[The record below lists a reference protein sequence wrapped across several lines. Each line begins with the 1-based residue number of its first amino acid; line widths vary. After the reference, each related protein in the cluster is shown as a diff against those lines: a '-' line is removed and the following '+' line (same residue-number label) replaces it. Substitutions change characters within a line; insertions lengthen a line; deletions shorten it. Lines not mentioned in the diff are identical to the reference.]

1 MDSTCAYDPTLL
13 VDLEG
18 STNANV
24 LHEVTFGT
32 HMEYPDGSVPMVAK
46 NNSGRMSPVR
56 GRTMKEYDQQLTELK
71 KENFSLKL
79 RIYFLE
85 ERMQQKFG
93 DSDVFKTN
101 IELKVELESVK
112 NEYSDKQEL
121 LKKASNA
128 MEAMSKQHELE
139 LNGIRDQIEK
149 EHQKNV
155 KQLLDEINQ
164 KQQEL
169 GQANKIL
176 EKTDR
181 EVKNLQEQIVQSQT
195 QYAESGHK
203 TQIQIQD
210 LRDALAAKESL
221 IGELQKDTAHY
232 NENMQKLQ
240 QANYELSDKME
251 NMEKEVNRK
260 DRDIEQ
266 LTSVVHEKT
275 FVDGESILVN
285 NHLQDVVDDQTETLK
300 KVKLENERYKQDLT
314 QKNRMIGK
322 LEDLMKTAAQDKKDL
337 ENKVKELESVL
348 DEKQKSI
355 QKRDKAVMGMRTLIV
370 EKTKEAEDFT
380 KKLEDKEGELR
391 ALQKEYQDMKLGK
404 SKALEQ
410 KHEEVNYLEEKA
422 LSTQAY
428 LQQQETEL
436 EKLMR
441 TLGKKEGELESFKD
455 LLTKAENA
463 LIQSEDAV
471 DGLQKQ
477 LKKESGLD
485 SHTRHYQTLFED
497 AQKQVEGKDQLVKN
511 LTESLQD
518 KDRQIQYCMEIFRP
532 TKEEEKKS
540 MDGWMKDLQD
550 KLREKNKALEEATG
564 EKYRI
569 LDEKDGEIRKLKQQI
584 REKERDLEKANQ
596 TLISTEETIDGLE
609 QECSDKELNMKQ
621 LVTSLKSA
629 QRSFEDALDNHAR
642 VLREKDSIIKRL
654 QNSLAEKE
662 RNLETSQWSGNSS
675 NEELNRLK
683 KQLKEKDDLLQD
695 VMSEQSKATAAN
707 AEALNNLLK
716 KLKSKDEDIRELM
729 DRSNKEMSDLQNKLQ
744 QLQAELNRKQLSSKS
759 SENQLID
766 IEQDHRQAID
776 KLAGALKDKD
786 KTIETLVESG
796 QEKDK
801 LIQRLQQV
809 HAASRGTMMDNNRLR
824 DEADELRNQLA
835 KKKDEIGELKLQL
848 DRDGSRS
855 PKAGFHVALE
865 ELKLQLA
872 VKTEALKAAKQTEE
886 DFREQINSLRKQLES
901 AHQSMKEIHT
911 TEKQVYYMRDNSDG
925 NNDQYQDFI
934 QRELNELHRIQEA
947 EKQILLDLKE
957 KSMFEKSHNLEA
969 EVAAIQTLKRE
980 LEAGIQ
986 RNNKLQQQLEQQK
999 SRSPSKGS
1007 KDSSQDEH
1015 FDMERRFSDQSTCS
1029 DTAGTSDSRRS
1040 SDTTPRNQDI
1050 EVPQH
1055 SYSWPLVQ
1063 NKKPQLLKTWSPSST
1078 DSDIPLNRQSLSEM
1092 SAPMLRKFIRQMK
1105 NQFDKAGKEN
1115 DELRRKVDG
1124 FDSREIP
1131 GRNDSD
1137 VSSLPV
1143 MHLEI
1148 ERLTQELSV
1157 KNEEIRKL
1165 KSSIGFAV
1173 DTMDLKDVPNLTDLQ
1188 NENLKLKVQ
1197 LGNLEELNMLLKKQ
1211 IALNSQSANTEG
1223 FNPELIVQMANEI
1236 RNLKTQLDNVGARHD
1251 KSNVSCQT
1259 APWSDAIITNGQ
1271 IENKSQKRN
1280 SKIPQIQKPAPM
1292 RSNSSDRDSP
1302 DVLKSLLM
1310 EARGR
1315 MQALEGKLEATEGT
1329 VRLQTKKMKY
1339 YRNLLEE
1346 NGLSFKSPLGSRS
1359 NSESNIVMALGGRNL
1374 CRNNRT
1380 LSYDNIPELLVDS
1393 QTESSE
1399 SDFSEKYKSYG
1410 NTDNVSEL
1418 KEQVRQLKTVMEKYK
1433 AVIKSQMS
1441 QRDAS
1446 MGQRDTSMGGMST
1459 QTHHDMDD
1467 TFIPRQSLRDLQCK
1481 LSASEENNLY
1491 LRQKISGL
1499 ENSLSDLKL
1508 ELKRYQNQDQLDGHN
1523 ISQGSPSKQI
1533 IETHKTE
1540 ILFLRKKLAE
1550 TQNSCVQLEGWLN
1563 ELSEFLSELMHVDED
1578 GRHGNMRGIKQKVDK
1593 SRHMIQSMSST
1604 LLEQD
1609 FTEGSFS
1616 VNEDS
1621 TFFNGNDSI
1630 RQNIQ
1635 TLTEE
1640 LSKKNLEVEKLTE
1653 EVIRK
1658 NSRISQ
1664 LDQSLLV
1671 TQNKLLLVQ
1680 GSQGSV
1686 TTNGHNSSRSSDH
1699 MGTSHTRNTV
1709 SPIRSPTSTT
1719 SDTRRFSD
1727 MSNFNQNEKSTERLR
1742 HATGT
1747 SDGSTA
1753 PFGHSVNDVNFTQ
1766 ETMDSSMRSA
1776 GTQDST
1782 SRSFMKSHQNGVSDY
1797 TCTSMLGSE
1806 ERMMDN
1812 RHDFY
1817 DASHTPSYLHNGN
1830 DVTFPSL
1837 HFENSHRE
1845 NDNSRHVTFSD
1856 ATGRESP
1863 VNNVSVLTTRLNA
1876 LEDLNR
1882 TLKDEVNLYE
1892 KMCTSMGTQISP
1904 RKSPS
1909 KSAGDL
1915 DKDLLLEHLQEIR
1928 ALRTKLEKSLEDSD
1942 RLREAL
1948 ERDMKKDNVETDFSS
1963 DVYLY
1968 SQHQSVVREL
1978 QFTIQKL
1985 EQELAD
1991 KDDLI
1996 NSVHLRAERE
2006 NMVSHNRSSFAESS
2020 HFHDMTQTVEKL
2032 KQLLRERE
2040 EKVTELNRSVTK
2052 HENDMQQMCHCNKEK
2067 ETVIHKLEQ
2076 RLSQAETAAE
2086 KKSKDHHMLVQT
2098 LEKSIFEK
2106 EKVIKEKLSVIRETE
2121 KIIEEKVV
2129 TIREKDEQSVENKK
2143 TLVLQQRK
2151 IEEFDK
2157 TMIQM
2162 KKKLDLQEQSL
2173 HQQEQKLKEQYDIIK
2188 QQDDQNRQ
2196 YIEAIQQRD
2205 DQIKQYEIAIS
2216 RREEKIKQLELT
2228 IRSVEDERQSLETSS
2243 RRREEICQQREDK
2256 LKIHEEQRKTEIE
2269 KAKKNELNLRK
2280 AAREIKRLN
2289 TEVKT
2294 LQEQVQENKD
2304 LNQTMK
2310 LELSVYEKLEKQ
2322 EGDYD
2327 TMGGFDIRDLLTE
2340 IRHLR
2345 VQLERCIETN
2355 NALRQKLEEHLLHQH
2370 SPRSHPSNAKSQ
2382 SPARSGTTTGTDATD
2397 GQPSPEKPRV
2407 QHENSQS
2414 SQLSSVASLSQSSSV
2429 SEDHFAAQSLDIH
2442 TWPGTSFDRKHD
2454 TVTSTHSLPIGPLHR
2469 SLTEIIHKERKPEGN
2484 LSYYV
2489 DDPPS
2494 KLADFTFQ
2502 QTVDS
2507 DLRNLFAVG
2516 KLDDYEKLKKENY
2529 ESLIVLN
2536 GVEAR
2541 IQERLKMFK
2550 TAPVSESIE
2559 YSTLKELSLSV
2570 ENMKIC
2576 LNEEKSLITCFWTT
2590 TLPKGDTSGQKLM
2603 TENDALRNEL
2613 YATRTKYELMSK
2625 LVHDAEERLHASNR
2639 QKQTME
2645 DIIYKQLKR
2654 TTKVMAKA
2662 RTNFEKV
2669 SEFQQEK
2676 ENLLKN
2682 VNIDVDDIESSID
2695 NFSSR

>member
-1 MDSTCAYDPTLL
+1 MDSTCAYDPTLP

-128 MEAMSKQHELE
+128 MEAMSKQHEVE

-149 EHQKNV
+149 EHQKNT

-164 KQQEL
+164 KHQEL
-169 GQANKIL
+169 GKANKRL
-176 EKTDR
+176 EETDR
-181 EVKNLQEQIVQSQT
+181 EVKYLQEQIAQSQT
-195 QYAESGHK
+195 QYAEFGHK

-221 IGELQKDTAHY
+221 IGDLQKETNNY
-232 NENMQKLQ
+232 NGNMQKLQ
-240 QANYELSDKME
+240 QAKDELSDKIE
-251 NMEKEVNRK
+251 KFEKEVNRK
-260 DRDIEQ
+260 DRDIE
-266 LTSVVHEKT
+266 
-275 FVDGESILVN
+275 
-285 NHLQDVVDDQTETLK
+285 DVVDDQTETLK
-300 KVKLENERYKQDLT
+300 KVKLENDRYKQELT

-380 KKLEDKEGELR
+380 KKLEEKEGELK

-410 KHEEVNYLEEKA
+410 KHEELNYLEEKE

-428 LQQQETEL
+428 LQQQESEL

-477 LKKESGLD
+477 LRKESGLD

-550 KLREKNKALEEATG
+550 KLREKNKALEDATG

-642 VLREKDSIIKRL
+642 VLREKDGIIKRL
-654 QNSLAEKE
+654 QTSLAEKE

-729 DRSNKEMSDLQNKLQ
+729 ERSNKEMSDLHNKLQ

-759 SENQLID
+759 SEDQLID
-766 IEQDHRQAID
+766 IEQDHRQGID

-801 LIQRLQQV
+801 LINRLQQV
-809 HAASRGTMMDNNRLR
+809 HAASRGTIMDNNRLR

-901 AHQSMKEIHT
+901 THQSMKEIHT

-925 NNDQYQDFI
+925 NGNTEQYQDFI

-969 EVAAIQTLKRE
+969 ELAAIQTLKRE

-986 RNNKLQQQLEQQK
+986 RNNKLQQQLEPQK
-999 SRSPSKGS
+999 SRSPRKGS
-1007 KDSSQDEH
+1007 KDSSQDDH
-1015 FDMERRFSDQSTCS
+1015 FDMERRFSDQSS
-1029 DTAGTSDSRRS
+1029 DTANTSDSRRS

-1137 VSSLPV
+1137 VSSLPI

-1173 DTMDLKDVPNLTDLQ
+1173 DSMDLNDVPNLTDLQ

-1211 IALNSQSANTEG
+1211 IALNSQSANSEG

-1251 KSNVSCQT
+1251 KSHVSCQT

-1271 IENKSQKRN
+1271 IENISQKRN

-1292 RSNSSDRDSP
+1292 RTNSSDRDSP

-1315 MQALEGKLEATEGT
+1315 LQALEGKLEATEGT

-1346 NGLSFKSPLGSRS
+1346 NGLVFKSPLGSRS

-1374 CRNNRT
+1374 FKNNRT

-1418 KEQVRQLKTVMEKYK
+1418 KDQVRQLKIVMDKYK
-1433 AVIKSQMS
+1433 AVIKCQMS
-1441 QRDAS
+1441 QRDTS
-1446 MGQRDTSMGGMST
+1446 IGQRDTSMGGMST

-1467 TFIPRQSLRDLQCK
+1467 TFIPRQSVRDLQCK

-1499 ENSLSDLKL
+1499 ENSISDLKL
-1508 ELKRYQNQDQLDGHN
+1508 ELKRYQNQDQLDGHD
-1523 ISQGSPSKQI
+1523 ISQGSPTKQI

-1563 ELSEFLSELMHVDED
+1563 ELSEFLSELMYVDED
-1578 GRHGNMRGIKQKVDK
+1578 GSHGNMRGIKQKVDK
-1593 SRHMIQSMSST
+1593 SRHMIQSMSTT

-1686 TTNGHNSSRSSDH
+1686 TTNGHSRTSDY
-1699 MGTSHTRNTV
+1699 MGTSHTKSTV
-1709 SPIRSPTSTT
+1709 SPIRSPTSTI

-1753 PFGHSVNDVNFTQ
+1753 PFGHSVNDVNVTA

-1782 SRSFMKSHQNGVSDY
+1782 SRSFLKSHHNGVSDY

-1856 ATGRESP
+1856 VTGRESP

-1909 KSAGDL
+1909 KASGGQ

-1948 ERDMKKDNVETDFSS
+1948 ERDMKKDDAETGFSS

-1978 QFTIQKL
+1978 QFTIQRL

-2006 NMVSHNRSSFAESS
+2006 NMGSHNRSSFAESTHS
-2020 HFHDMTQTVEKL
+2020 HDMTQTVEKL

-2040 EKVTELNRSVTK
+2040 EKVTELNRSVNK

-2067 ETVIHKLEQ
+2067 ESVIHKLEQ
-2076 RLSQAETAAE
+2076 RLSQAEAAAD

-2098 LEKSIFEK
+2098 LEKCILEK
-2106 EKVIKEKLSVIRETE
+2106 EKVIKEKLTVIKETE

-2157 TMIQM
+2157 SMNQV

-2196 YIEAIQQRD
+2196 YVEAIQQRD
-2205 DQIKQYEIAIS
+2205 DQIKQYEIAIT
-2216 RREEKIKQLELT
+2216 RREEKIKQLEHT

-2243 RRREEICQQREDK
+2243 RKREEICQQREDK

-2269 KAKKNELNLRK
+2269 KSKKNELNLRK

-2370 SPRSHPSNAKSQ
+2370 SPRSHPNKDKSQ

-2407 QHENSQS
+2407 HHENSQS

-2454 TVTSTHSLPIGPLHR
+2454 TITSTHSLPVGPLHR
-2469 SLTEIIHKERKPEGN
+2469 SLTDIIHKDKKPEGN

-2669 SEFQQEK
+2669 PEFQQEK

>member
-1 MDSTCAYDPTLL
+1 MDSTCAYDPTLP

-128 MEAMSKQHELE
+128 MEAMSKQHEVE

-149 EHQKNV
+149 EHQKNT

-164 KQQEL
+164 KHQEL
-169 GQANKIL
+169 GKANKRL
-176 EKTDR
+176 EETDM
-181 EVKNLQEQIVQSQT
+181 EVKYLQEQIAQSQT
-195 QYAESGHK
+195 QYAEFGHK

-221 IGELQKDTAHY
+221 IGELQKETNNY
-232 NENMQKLQ
+232 NGNMQRLQ
-240 QANYELSDKME
+240 QAKDELSDKIE
-251 NMEKEVNRK
+251 KFEKEVNRK

-300 KVKLENERYKQDLT
+300 KVKLENDRYKQELT

-380 KKLEDKEGELR
+380 KKLEDKEGELK

-410 KHEEVNYLEEKA
+410 KHEELNYLEEKE

-477 LKKESGLD
+477 LRKESGLD

-532 TKEEEKKS
+532 TKEEENSKKS

-550 KLREKNKALEEATG
+550 KLREKNKALEDATG

-642 VLREKDSIIKRL
+642 VLREKDSMIKRL
-654 QNSLAEKE
+654 QTSLAEKE

-729 DRSNKEMSDLQNKLQ
+729 ERSNKEMSDLHNKLQ

-759 SENQLID
+759 SEDQLID
-766 IEQDHRQAID
+766 IEQDHRQGID
-776 KLAGALKDKD
+776 RLAGALKDKD

-809 HAASRGTMMDNNRLR
+809 HAASRGTIMDNNRLR

-835 KKKDEIGELKLQL
+835 KKKDEISELKLQL

-901 AHQSMKEIHT
+901 AHQSMKEVHT

-925 NNDQYQDFI
+925 NGHSDQYQDFI

-969 EVAAIQTLKRE
+969 ELAAIQTLKRE

-999 SRSPSKGS
+999 SRSPRKGS
-1007 KDSSQDEH
+1007 KDSSQDDH
-1015 FDMERRFSDQSTCS
+1015 FDMERRFSDQSS
-1029 DTAGTSDSRRS
+1029 DTANTSDSRRS

-1137 VSSLPV
+1137 VSSLPI

-1173 DTMDLKDVPNLTDLQ
+1173 DTMDLSDVPNLTDLQ

-1211 IALNSQSANTEG
+1211 IALNSQSANSEG

-1292 RSNSSDRDSP
+1292 RTNSSDRDSP
-1302 DVLKSLLM
+1302 DILKSLLM

-1315 MQALEGKLEATEGT
+1315 LQALEGKLEATEGT

-1346 NGLSFKSPLGSRS
+1346 NGLVFKSPLGSRS

-1374 CRNNRT
+1374 CKNNRT

-1410 NTDNVSEL
+1410 NTNNVSEL
-1418 KEQVRQLKTVMEKYK
+1418 KDQVRQLKIAMEKYK
-1433 AVIKSQMS
+1433 AVIKSHMS
-1441 QRDAS
+1441 
-1446 MGQRDTSMGGMST
+1446 QRDTSMGGMST

-1491 LRQKISGL
+1491 LRQKISGF
-1499 ENSLSDLKL
+1499 EKNISDLKL

-1523 ISQGSPSKQI
+1523 ISQGSPTKQI

-1540 ILFLRKKLAE
+1540 IVFLRKKLAE

-1563 ELSEFLSELMHVDED
+1563 ELSEFLSELMYIDED
-1578 GRHGNMRGIKQKVDK
+1578 GSHGNMRGIKQKVDK

-1609 FTEGSFS
+1609 FTEASFS

-1686 TTNGHNSSRSSDH
+1686 TTNGHSRTSDY
-1699 MGTSHTRNTV
+1699 MGTSHSKSTV
-1709 SPIRSPTSTT
+1709 SPIRSPTSTI

-1753 PFGHSVNDVNFTQ
+1753 PFGHSVNDVNLTA

-1782 SRSFMKSHQNGVSDY
+1782 SRSFLKSHHNGVSDY

-1845 NDNSRHVTFSD
+1845 NENSRHVTFSD
-1856 ATGRESP
+1856 VTGRESP

-1909 KSAGDL
+1909 KASGDL

-1928 ALRTKLEKSLEDSD
+1928 ALRTKLERSLEDSD

-1948 ERDMKKDNVETDFSS
+1948 ERDMKKDDAETGFSS

-1978 QFTIQKL
+1978 QFTIQRL

-2006 NMVSHNRSSFAESS
+2006 NMGSHNRSNFAESAHS
-2020 HFHDMTQTVEKL
+2020 HDMTQTVEKL

-2040 EKVTELNRSVTK
+2040 EKVTELNKSVNK

-2067 ETVIHKLEQ
+2067 ESVIHKLEQ
-2076 RLSQAETAAE
+2076 RLSQAETAAD

-2098 LEKSIFEK
+2098 LEKCILEK
-2106 EKVIKEKLSVIRETE
+2106 EKVIKEKLTVIKETE
-2121 KIIEEKVV
+2121 RIIEEKVV

-2151 IEEFDK
+2151 IDDFDK
-2157 TMIQM
+2157 SMNQI

-2196 YIEAIQQRD
+2196 YIDALQQRD
-2205 DQIKQYEIAIS
+2205 EQIKQYEIAIT
-2216 RREEKIKQLELT
+2216 RREEKIKQLEHT

-2243 RRREEICQQREDK
+2243 RKREEICQQREDK

-2269 KAKKNELNLRK
+2269 KSKKNELNLRK

-2370 SPRSHPSNAKSQ
+2370 SPRSHPNKDKSQ

-2407 QHENSQS
+2407 HHENSQS

-2429 SEDHFAAQSLDIH
+2429 SDDHFAAQSIDIH

-2454 TVTSTHSLPIGPLHR
+2454 TITSTHSLPVGPLHR
-2469 SLTEIIHKERKPEGN
+2469 SLTEIIHKDRKPEGN

-2669 SEFQQEK
+2669 PEFQQEK

>member
-322 LEDLMKTAAQDKKDL
+322 LEDLMKTAAQDKKIFLITYQADL

-2429 SEDHFAAQSLDIH
+2429 SEDHF
-2442 TWPGTSFDRKHD
+2442 
-2454 TVTSTHSLPIGPLHR
+2454 
-2469 SLTEIIHKERKPEGN
+2469 
-2484 LSYYV
+2484 
-2489 DDPPS
+2489 
-2494 KLADFTFQ
+2494 DFTFQ

>member
-1 MDSTCAYDPTLL
+1 MDWKPFVL
-13 VDLEG
+13 G
-18 STNANV
+18 QNNTNANV

-128 MEAMSKQHELE
+128 MEAMSKQHEVE
-139 LNGIRDQIEK
+139 LNGIRDQVEK
-149 EHQKNV
+149 EHQKNT

-164 KQQEL
+164 KHQEL
-169 GQANKIL
+169 GKANKRL
-176 EKTDR
+176 EETDR
-181 EVKNLQEQIVQSQT
+181 EVKYLQEQIAQSQT
-195 QYAESGHK
+195 QYAEFGHK

-221 IGELQKDTAHY
+221 IGELQKETNNY
-232 NENMQKLQ
+232 NGNMQKLQ
-240 QANYELSDKME
+240 QAKDELSDKIE
-251 NMEKEVNRK
+251 KFEKEVNRK
-260 DRDIEQ
+260 DRDIE
-266 LTSVVHEKT
+266 
-275 FVDGESILVN
+275 
-285 NHLQDVVDDQTETLK
+285 DVVDDQTETLK
-300 KVKLENERYKQDLT
+300 KVKLENDRYKQELT

-380 KKLEDKEGELR
+380 KKLEDKEGELK

-410 KHEEVNYLEEKA
+410 KHEELNYLEEKE

-477 LKKESGLD
+477 LRKESGLD

-550 KLREKNKALEEATG
+550 KLREKNKALEDATG

-642 VLREKDSIIKRL
+642 VLREKDSMIKRL
-654 QNSLAEKE
+654 QTSLAEKE

-729 DRSNKEMSDLQNKLQ
+729 ERSNKEMSDLHNKLQ

-759 SENQLID
+759 SEDQLID
-766 IEQDHRQAID
+766 IEQDHRQGID

-801 LIQRLQQV
+801 LINRLQQV
-809 HAASRGTMMDNNRLR
+809 HAASRGTIMDNNRLR

-835 KKKDEIGELKLQL
+835 KKKDEISELKLQL

-901 AHQSMKEIHT
+901 AHQSMKEVHT

-925 NNDQYQDFI
+925 HGNTDQYQDFI

-969 EVAAIQTLKRE
+969 ELAAIQTLKRE

-999 SRSPSKGS
+999 SRSPRKGS
-1007 KDSSQDEH
+1007 KDSSQDDH
-1015 FDMERRFSDQSTCS
+1015 FDMERRFSDQSS
-1029 DTAGTSDSRRS
+1029 DTANTSDSRRS

-1137 VSSLPV
+1137 VSSLPI

-1173 DTMDLKDVPNLTDLQ
+1173 DSMDLNDVPNLTDLQ

-1211 IALNSQSANTEG
+1211 IALNSQSANSEG

-1251 KSNVSCQT
+1251 KSHVSCQT

-1280 SKIPQIQKPAPM
+1280 SKIPQIQKTAPM
-1292 RSNSSDRDSP
+1292 RTNSSDGDSQ

-1315 MQALEGKLEATEGT
+1315 LQALEGKLEATEGT

-1346 NGLSFKSPLGSRS
+1346 NGLVFKSPLGSRS

-1374 CRNNRT
+1374 CKNNRT

-1418 KEQVRQLKTVMEKYK
+1418 KDQVRQLKIVMDKYK

-1467 TFIPRQSLRDLQCK
+1467 TFIPRQSVRDLQCK

-1499 ENSLSDLKL
+1499 ENSISDLKL

-1523 ISQGSPSKQI
+1523 ISQGSPTKQI

-1540 ILFLRKKLAE
+1540 IIFLRKKLAE

-1563 ELSEFLSELMHVDED
+1563 ELSEFLSELMYVDED
-1578 GRHGNMRGIKQKVDK
+1578 GSHGNMRGIKQKVDK

-1609 FTEGSFS
+1609 FTEASFS

-1635 TLTEE
+1635 TLTVE

-1686 TTNGHNSSRSSDH
+1686 TTNGHSRSSDYI
-1699 MGTSHTRNTV
+1699 GTSHSKSTV
-1709 SPIRSPTSTT
+1709 SPIRSPTSTI

-1753 PFGHSVNDVNFTQ
+1753 PFGHSVNDVNVTA
-1766 ETMDSSMRSA
+1766 ETMDSSLRSA

-1782 SRSFMKSHQNGVSDY
+1782 SRSFLKSHHNGVSDY

-1837 HFENSHRE
+1837 HFENSHGE

-1856 ATGRESP
+1856 TTGRESP

-1909 KSAGDL
+1909 KASGDL

-1928 ALRTKLEKSLEDSD
+1928 ALRTKLERSLEDSD

-1948 ERDMKKDNVETDFSS
+1948 ERDMKKDDAETGFSS

-1978 QFTIQKL
+1978 QFTIQRL

-2006 NMVSHNRSSFAESS
+2006 NMGSHNRSNFTESAHS
-2020 HFHDMTQTVEKL
+2020 HDMTQTVEKL

-2040 EKVTELNRSVTK
+2040 EKVTELNRSVNK

-2067 ETVIHKLEQ
+2067 ESVIHKLEQ
-2076 RLSQAETAAE
+2076 RLSQAEVAAD

-2098 LEKSIFEK
+2098 LEKCILEK
-2106 EKVIKEKLSVIRETE
+2106 EKVIKEKLTVIKETE
-2121 KIIEEKVV
+2121 RIIEEKVV

-2151 IEEFDK
+2151 IEDFDK
-2157 TMIQM
+2157 SMNQI

-2196 YIEAIQQRD
+2196 YVEAIQQRD
-2205 DQIKQYEIAIS
+2205 DQIKQYEIAIT
-2216 RREEKIKQLELT
+2216 RREEKIKQLEHT

-2243 RRREEICQQREDK
+2243 RKREEICQQREDK

-2269 KAKKNELNLRK
+2269 KSKKNELNLRK

-2370 SPRSHPSNAKSQ
+2370 SPRSHPNKDKSQ

-2407 QHENSQS
+2407 HHENSQS

-2454 TVTSTHSLPIGPLHR
+2454 TITSTHSLPVGPLHR
-2469 SLTEIIHKERKPEGN
+2469 SLTDIIHKDRKPEGN

-2550 TAPVSESIE
+2550 TAPVSEIIKSIE

-2669 SEFQQEK
+2669 PEFQQEK

>member
-1 MDSTCAYDPTLL
+1 MDSTCAYDPTLP

-128 MEAMSKQHELE
+128 MEAMSKQHEVE

-149 EHQKNV
+149 EHQKNT

-164 KQQEL
+164 KHQEL
-169 GQANKIL
+169 GKANKRL
-176 EKTDR
+176 EETDM
-181 EVKNLQEQIVQSQT
+181 EVKYLQEQIAQSQT
-195 QYAESGHK
+195 QYAEFGHK

-221 IGELQKDTAHY
+221 IGELQKETNNY
-232 NENMQKLQ
+232 NGNMQRLQ
-240 QANYELSDKME
+240 QAKDELSDKIE
-251 NMEKEVNRK
+251 KFEKEVNRK
-260 DRDIEQ
+260 DRDIE
-266 LTSVVHEKT
+266 
-275 FVDGESILVN
+275 
-285 NHLQDVVDDQTETLK
+285 DVVDDQTETLK
-300 KVKLENERYKQDLT
+300 KVKLENDRYKQELT

-380 KKLEDKEGELR
+380 KKLEDKEGELK

-410 KHEEVNYLEEKA
+410 KHEELNYLEEKE

-477 LKKESGLD
+477 LRKESGLD

-532 TKEEEKKS
+532 TKEEENSKKS

-550 KLREKNKALEEATG
+550 KLREKNKALEDATG

-642 VLREKDSIIKRL
+642 VLREKDSMIKRL
-654 QNSLAEKE
+654 QTSLAEKE

-729 DRSNKEMSDLQNKLQ
+729 ERSNKEMSDLHNKLQ

-759 SENQLID
+759 SEDQLID
-766 IEQDHRQAID
+766 IEQDHRQGID
-776 KLAGALKDKD
+776 RLAGALKDKD

-809 HAASRGTMMDNNRLR
+809 HAASRGTIMDNNRLR

-835 KKKDEIGELKLQL
+835 KKKDEISELKLQL

-901 AHQSMKEIHT
+901 AHQSMKEVHT

-925 NNDQYQDFI
+925 NGHSDQYQDFI

-969 EVAAIQTLKRE
+969 ELAAIQTLKRE

-999 SRSPSKGS
+999 SRSPRKGS
-1007 KDSSQDEH
+1007 KDSSQDDH
-1015 FDMERRFSDQSTCS
+1015 FDMERRFSDQSS
-1029 DTAGTSDSRRS
+1029 DTANTSDSRRS

-1137 VSSLPV
+1137 VSSLPI

-1173 DTMDLKDVPNLTDLQ
+1173 DTMDLSDVPNLTDLQ

-1211 IALNSQSANTEG
+1211 IALNSQSANSEG

-1292 RSNSSDRDSP
+1292 RTNSSDRDSP
-1302 DVLKSLLM
+1302 DILKSLLM

-1315 MQALEGKLEATEGT
+1315 LQALEGKLEATEGT

-1346 NGLSFKSPLGSRS
+1346 NGLVFKSPLGSRS

-1374 CRNNRT
+1374 CKNNRT

-1410 NTDNVSEL
+1410 NTNNVSEL
-1418 KEQVRQLKTVMEKYK
+1418 KDQVRQLKIAMEKYK
-1433 AVIKSQMS
+1433 AVIKSHMS

-1491 LRQKISGL
+1491 LRQKISGF
-1499 ENSLSDLKL
+1499 EKNISDLKL

-1523 ISQGSPSKQI
+1523 ISQGSPTKQI

-1540 ILFLRKKLAE
+1540 IVFLRKKLAE

-1563 ELSEFLSELMHVDED
+1563 ELSEFLSELMYIDED
-1578 GRHGNMRGIKQKVDK
+1578 GSHGNMRGIKQKVDK

-1609 FTEGSFS
+1609 FTEASFS

-1686 TTNGHNSSRSSDH
+1686 TTNGHSRTSDY
-1699 MGTSHTRNTV
+1699 MGTSHSKSTV
-1709 SPIRSPTSTT
+1709 SPIRSPTSTI

-1753 PFGHSVNDVNFTQ
+1753 PFGHSVNDVNLTA

-1782 SRSFMKSHQNGVSDY
+1782 SRSFLKSHHNGVSDY

-1845 NDNSRHVTFSD
+1845 NENSRHVTFSD
-1856 ATGRESP
+1856 VTGRESP

-1909 KSAGDL
+1909 KASGDL

-1928 ALRTKLEKSLEDSD
+1928 ALRTKLERSLEDSD

-1948 ERDMKKDNVETDFSS
+1948 ERDMKKDDAETGFSS

-1978 QFTIQKL
+1978 QFTIQRL

-2006 NMVSHNRSSFAESS
+2006 NMGSHNRSNFAESAHS
-2020 HFHDMTQTVEKL
+2020 HDMTQTVEKL

-2040 EKVTELNRSVTK
+2040 EKVTELNKSVNK

-2067 ETVIHKLEQ
+2067 ESVIHKLEQ
-2076 RLSQAETAAE
+2076 RLSQAETAAD

-2098 LEKSIFEK
+2098 LEKCILEK
-2106 EKVIKEKLSVIRETE
+2106 EKVIKEKLTVIKETE
-2121 KIIEEKVV
+2121 RIIEEKVV

-2151 IEEFDK
+2151 IDDFDK
-2157 TMIQM
+2157 SMNQI

-2196 YIEAIQQRD
+2196 YIDALQQRD
-2205 DQIKQYEIAIS
+2205 EQIKQYEIAIT
-2216 RREEKIKQLELT
+2216 RREEKIKQLEHT

-2243 RRREEICQQREDK
+2243 RKREEICQQREDK

-2269 KAKKNELNLRK
+2269 KSKKNELNLRK

-2370 SPRSHPSNAKSQ
+2370 SPRSHPNKDKSQ

-2407 QHENSQS
+2407 HHENSQS

-2429 SEDHFAAQSLDIH
+2429 SDDHFAAQSIDIH

-2454 TVTSTHSLPIGPLHR
+2454 TITSTHSLPVGPLHR
-2469 SLTEIIHKERKPEGN
+2469 SLTEIIHKDRKPEGN

-2669 SEFQQEK
+2669 PEFQQEK

>member
-1 MDSTCAYDPTLL
+1 MDSTCAYDPTLP

-128 MEAMSKQHELE
+128 MEAMSKQHEVE

-149 EHQKNV
+149 EHQKNT

-164 KQQEL
+164 KHQEL
-169 GQANKIL
+169 GKANKRL
-176 EKTDR
+176 EETDM
-181 EVKNLQEQIVQSQT
+181 EVKYLQEQIAQSQT
-195 QYAESGHK
+195 QYAEFGHK

-221 IGELQKDTAHY
+221 IGELQKETNNY
-232 NENMQKLQ
+232 NGNMQRLQ
-240 QANYELSDKME
+240 QAKDELSDKIE
-251 NMEKEVNRK
+251 KFEKEVNRK

-300 KVKLENERYKQDLT
+300 KVKLENDRYKQELT

-380 KKLEDKEGELR
+380 KKLEDKEGELK

-410 KHEEVNYLEEKA
+410 KHEELNYLEEKE

-477 LKKESGLD
+477 LRKESGLD

-532 TKEEEKKS
+532 TKEEENSKKS

-550 KLREKNKALEEATG
+550 KLREKNKALEDATG

-642 VLREKDSIIKRL
+642 VLREKDSMIKRL
-654 QNSLAEKE
+654 QTSLAEKE

-729 DRSNKEMSDLQNKLQ
+729 ERSNKEMSDLHNKLQ

-759 SENQLID
+759 SEDQLID
-766 IEQDHRQAID
+766 IEQDHRQGID
-776 KLAGALKDKD
+776 RLAGALKDKD

-809 HAASRGTMMDNNRLR
+809 HAASRGTIMDNNRLR

-835 KKKDEIGELKLQL
+835 KKKDEISELKLQL

-901 AHQSMKEIHT
+901 AHQSMKEVHT

-925 NNDQYQDFI
+925 NGHSDQYQDFI

-969 EVAAIQTLKRE
+969 ELAAIQTLKRE

-999 SRSPSKGS
+999 SRSPRKGS
-1007 KDSSQDEH
+1007 KDSSQDDH
-1015 FDMERRFSDQSTCS
+1015 FDMERRFSDQSS
-1029 DTAGTSDSRRS
+1029 DTANTSDSRRS

-1137 VSSLPV
+1137 VSSLPI

-1173 DTMDLKDVPNLTDLQ
+1173 DTMDLSDVPNLTDLQ

-1211 IALNSQSANTEG
+1211 IALNSQSANSEG

-1292 RSNSSDRDSP
+1292 RTNSSDRDSP
-1302 DVLKSLLM
+1302 DILKSLLM

-1315 MQALEGKLEATEGT
+1315 LQALEGKLEATEGT

-1346 NGLSFKSPLGSRS
+1346 NGLVFKSPLGSRS

-1374 CRNNRT
+1374 CKNNRT

-1410 NTDNVSEL
+1410 NTNNVSEL
-1418 KEQVRQLKTVMEKYK
+1418 KDQVRQLKIAMEKYK
-1433 AVIKSQMS
+1433 AVIKSHMS

-1491 LRQKISGL
+1491 LRQKISGF
-1499 ENSLSDLKL
+1499 EKNISDLKL

-1523 ISQGSPSKQI
+1523 ISQGSPTKQI

-1540 ILFLRKKLAE
+1540 IVFLRKKLAE

-1563 ELSEFLSELMHVDED
+1563 ELSEFLSELMYIDED
-1578 GRHGNMRGIKQKVDK
+1578 GSHGNMRGIKQKVDK

-1609 FTEGSFS
+1609 FTEASFS

-1686 TTNGHNSSRSSDH
+1686 TTNGHSRTSDY
-1699 MGTSHTRNTV
+1699 MGTSHSKSTV
-1709 SPIRSPTSTT
+1709 SPIRSPTSTI

-1753 PFGHSVNDVNFTQ
+1753 PFGHSVNDVNLTA

-1782 SRSFMKSHQNGVSDY
+1782 SRSFLKSHHNGVSDY

-1845 NDNSRHVTFSD
+1845 NENSRHVTFSD
-1856 ATGRESP
+1856 VTGRESP

-1909 KSAGDL
+1909 KASGDL

-1928 ALRTKLEKSLEDSD
+1928 ALRTKLERSLEDSD

-1948 ERDMKKDNVETDFSS
+1948 ERDMKKDDAETGFSS

-1978 QFTIQKL
+1978 QFTIQRL

-2006 NMVSHNRSSFAESS
+2006 NMGSHNRSNFAESAHS
-2020 HFHDMTQTVEKL
+2020 HDMTQTVEKL

-2040 EKVTELNRSVTK
+2040 EKVTELNKSVNK

-2067 ETVIHKLEQ
+2067 ESVIHKLEQ
-2076 RLSQAETAAE
+2076 RLSQAETAAD

-2098 LEKSIFEK
+2098 LEKCILEK
-2106 EKVIKEKLSVIRETE
+2106 EKVIKEKLTVIKETE
-2121 KIIEEKVV
+2121 RIIEEKVV

-2151 IEEFDK
+2151 IDDFDK
-2157 TMIQM
+2157 SMNQI

-2196 YIEAIQQRD
+2196 YIDALQQRD
-2205 DQIKQYEIAIS
+2205 EQIKQYEIAIT
-2216 RREEKIKQLELT
+2216 RREEKIKQLEHT

-2243 RRREEICQQREDK
+2243 RKREEICQQREDK

-2269 KAKKNELNLRK
+2269 KSKKNELNLRK

-2370 SPRSHPSNAKSQ
+2370 SPRSHPNKDKSQ

-2407 QHENSQS
+2407 HHENSQS

-2429 SEDHFAAQSLDIH
+2429 SDDHFAAQSIDIH

-2454 TVTSTHSLPIGPLHR
+2454 TITSTHSLPVGPLHR
-2469 SLTEIIHKERKPEGN
+2469 SLTEIIHKDRKPEGN

-2645 DIIYKQLKR
+2645 DIIYKQYDKILNGLI
-2654 TTKVMAKA
+2654 VSGQYNNMFAC
-2662 RTNFEKV
+2662 EKDNEGDGK
-2669 SEFQQEK
+2669 S
-2676 ENLLKN
+2676 KN
-2682 VNIDVDDIESSID
+2682 K
-2695 NFSSR
+2695 F

>member
-1 MDSTCAYDPTLL
+1 MDWKPF
-13 VDLEG
+13 VWG
-18 STNANV
+18 QNNTNANV

-128 MEAMSKQHELE
+128 MEAMSKQHEVE

-149 EHQKNV
+149 EHQKNT

-164 KQQEL
+164 KHQEL
-169 GQANKIL
+169 GKANKRL
-176 EKTDR
+176 EETDM
-181 EVKNLQEQIVQSQT
+181 EVKYLQEQIAQSQT
-195 QYAESGHK
+195 QYAEFGHK

-221 IGELQKDTAHY
+221 IGELQKETNNY
-232 NENMQKLQ
+232 NGNMQRLQ
-240 QANYELSDKME
+240 QAKDELSDKIE
-251 NMEKEVNRK
+251 KFEKEVNRK

-300 KVKLENERYKQDLT
+300 KVKLENDRYKQELT

-380 KKLEDKEGELR
+380 KKLEDKEGELK

-410 KHEEVNYLEEKA
+410 KHEELNYLEEKE

-477 LKKESGLD
+477 LRKESGLD

-532 TKEEEKKS
+532 TKEEENSKKS

-550 KLREKNKALEEATG
+550 KLREKNKALEDATG

-642 VLREKDSIIKRL
+642 VLREKDSMIKRL
-654 QNSLAEKE
+654 QTSLAEKE

-729 DRSNKEMSDLQNKLQ
+729 ERSNKEMSDLHNKLQ

-759 SENQLID
+759 SEDQLID
-766 IEQDHRQAID
+766 IEQDHRQGID
-776 KLAGALKDKD
+776 RLAGALKDKD

-809 HAASRGTMMDNNRLR
+809 HAASRGTIMDNNRLR

-835 KKKDEIGELKLQL
+835 KKKDEISELKLQL

-901 AHQSMKEIHT
+901 AHQSMKEVHT

-925 NNDQYQDFI
+925 NGHSDQYQDFI

-969 EVAAIQTLKRE
+969 ELAAIQTLKRE

-999 SRSPSKGS
+999 SRSPRKGS
-1007 KDSSQDEH
+1007 KDSSQDDH
-1015 FDMERRFSDQSTCS
+1015 FDMERRFSDQSS
-1029 DTAGTSDSRRS
+1029 DTANTSDSRRS

-1137 VSSLPV
+1137 VSSLPI

-1173 DTMDLKDVPNLTDLQ
+1173 DTMDLSDVPNLTDLQ

-1211 IALNSQSANTEG
+1211 IALNSQSANSEG

-1292 RSNSSDRDSP
+1292 RTNSSDRDSP
-1302 DVLKSLLM
+1302 DILKSLLM

-1315 MQALEGKLEATEGT
+1315 LQALEGKLEATEGT

-1346 NGLSFKSPLGSRS
+1346 NGLVFKSPLGSRS

-1374 CRNNRT
+1374 CKNNRT

-1410 NTDNVSEL
+1410 NTNNVSEL
-1418 KEQVRQLKTVMEKYK
+1418 KDQVRQLKIAMEKYK
-1433 AVIKSQMS
+1433 AVIKSHMS

-1491 LRQKISGL
+1491 LRQKISGF
-1499 ENSLSDLKL
+1499 EKNISDLKL

-1523 ISQGSPSKQI
+1523 ISQGSPTKQI

-1540 ILFLRKKLAE
+1540 IVFLRKKLAE

-1563 ELSEFLSELMHVDED
+1563 ELSEFLSELMYIDED
-1578 GRHGNMRGIKQKVDK
+1578 GSHGNMRGIKQKVDK

-1609 FTEGSFS
+1609 FTEASFS

-1686 TTNGHNSSRSSDH
+1686 TTNGHSRTSDY
-1699 MGTSHTRNTV
+1699 MGTSHSKSTV
-1709 SPIRSPTSTT
+1709 SPIRSPTSTI

-1753 PFGHSVNDVNFTQ
+1753 PFGHSVNDVNLTA

-1782 SRSFMKSHQNGVSDY
+1782 SRSFLKSHHNGVSDY

-1845 NDNSRHVTFSD
+1845 NENSRHVTFSD
-1856 ATGRESP
+1856 VTGRESP

-1909 KSAGDL
+1909 KASGDL

-1928 ALRTKLEKSLEDSD
+1928 ALRTKLERSLEDSD

-1948 ERDMKKDNVETDFSS
+1948 ERDMKKDDAETGFSS

-1978 QFTIQKL
+1978 QFTIQRL

-2006 NMVSHNRSSFAESS
+2006 NMGSHNRSNFAESAHS
-2020 HFHDMTQTVEKL
+2020 HDMTQTVEKL

-2040 EKVTELNRSVTK
+2040 EKVTELNKSVNK

-2067 ETVIHKLEQ
+2067 ESVIHKLEQ
-2076 RLSQAETAAE
+2076 RLSQAETAAD

-2098 LEKSIFEK
+2098 LEKCILEK
-2106 EKVIKEKLSVIRETE
+2106 EKVIKEKLTVIKETE
-2121 KIIEEKVV
+2121 RIIEEKVV

-2151 IEEFDK
+2151 IDDFDK
-2157 TMIQM
+2157 SMNQI

-2196 YIEAIQQRD
+2196 YIDALQQRD
-2205 DQIKQYEIAIS
+2205 EQIKQYEIAIT
-2216 RREEKIKQLELT
+2216 RREEKIKQLEHT

-2243 RRREEICQQREDK
+2243 RKREEICQQREDK

-2269 KAKKNELNLRK
+2269 KSKKNELNLRK

-2370 SPRSHPSNAKSQ
+2370 SPRSHPNKDKSQ

-2407 QHENSQS
+2407 HHENSQS

-2429 SEDHFAAQSLDIH
+2429 SDDHFAAQSIDIH

-2454 TVTSTHSLPIGPLHR
+2454 TITSTHSLPVGPLHR
-2469 SLTEIIHKERKPEGN
+2469 SLTEIIHKDRKPEGN

-2669 SEFQQEK
+2669 PEFQQEK

>member
-1 MDSTCAYDPTLL
+1 MDSTCAYDPTLP

-128 MEAMSKQHELE
+128 MEAMSKQHEVE

-149 EHQKNV
+149 EHQKNT

-164 KQQEL
+164 KHQEL
-169 GQANKIL
+169 GKANKRL
-176 EKTDR
+176 EETDM
-181 EVKNLQEQIVQSQT
+181 EVKYLQEQIAQSQT
-195 QYAESGHK
+195 QYAEFGHK

-221 IGELQKDTAHY
+221 IGELQKETNNY
-232 NENMQKLQ
+232 NGNMQRLQ
-240 QANYELSDKME
+240 QAKDELSDKIE
-251 NMEKEVNRK
+251 KFEKEVNRK

-300 KVKLENERYKQDLT
+300 KVKLENDRYKQELT

-380 KKLEDKEGELR
+380 KKLEDKEGELK

-404 SKALEQ
+404 SK
-410 KHEEVNYLEEKA
+410 
-422 LSTQAY
+422 
-428 LQQQETEL
+428 
-436 EKLMR
+436 KLMR

-477 LKKESGLD
+477 LRKESGLD

-532 TKEEEKKS
+532 TKEEENSKKS

-550 KLREKNKALEEATG
+550 KLREKNKALEDATG

-642 VLREKDSIIKRL
+642 VLREKDSMIKRL
-654 QNSLAEKE
+654 QTSLAEKE

-729 DRSNKEMSDLQNKLQ
+729 ERSNKEMSDLHNKLQ

-759 SENQLID
+759 SEDQLID
-766 IEQDHRQAID
+766 IEQDHRQGID
-776 KLAGALKDKD
+776 RLAGALKDKD

-809 HAASRGTMMDNNRLR
+809 HAASRGTIMDNNRLR

-835 KKKDEIGELKLQL
+835 KKKDEISELKLQL

-901 AHQSMKEIHT
+901 AHQSMKEVHT

-925 NNDQYQDFI
+925 NGHSDQYQDFI

-969 EVAAIQTLKRE
+969 ELAAIQTLKRE

-999 SRSPSKGS
+999 SRSPRKGS
-1007 KDSSQDEH
+1007 KDSSQDDH
-1015 FDMERRFSDQSTCS
+1015 FDMERRFSDQSS
-1029 DTAGTSDSRRS
+1029 DTANTSDSRRS

-1137 VSSLPV
+1137 VSSLPI

-1173 DTMDLKDVPNLTDLQ
+1173 DTMDLSDVPNLTDLQ

-1211 IALNSQSANTEG
+1211 IALNSQSANSEG

-1292 RSNSSDRDSP
+1292 RTNSSDRDSP
-1302 DVLKSLLM
+1302 DILKSLLM

-1315 MQALEGKLEATEGT
+1315 LQALEGKLEATEGT

-1346 NGLSFKSPLGSRS
+1346 NGLVFKSPLGSRS

-1374 CRNNRT
+1374 CKNNRT

-1410 NTDNVSEL
+1410 NTNNVSEL
-1418 KEQVRQLKTVMEKYK
+1418 KDQVRQLKIAMEKYK
-1433 AVIKSQMS
+1433 AVIKSHMS

-1491 LRQKISGL
+1491 LRQKISGF
-1499 ENSLSDLKL
+1499 EKNISDLKL

-1523 ISQGSPSKQI
+1523 ISQGSPTKQI

-1540 ILFLRKKLAE
+1540 IVFLRKKLAE

-1563 ELSEFLSELMHVDED
+1563 ELSEFLSELMYIDED
-1578 GRHGNMRGIKQKVDK
+1578 GSHGNMRGIKQKVDK

-1609 FTEGSFS
+1609 FTEASFS

-1686 TTNGHNSSRSSDH
+1686 TTNGHSRTSDY
-1699 MGTSHTRNTV
+1699 MGTSHSKSTV
-1709 SPIRSPTSTT
+1709 SPIRSPTSTI

-1753 PFGHSVNDVNFTQ
+1753 PFGHSVNDVNLTA

-1782 SRSFMKSHQNGVSDY
+1782 SRSFLKSHHNGVSDY

-1845 NDNSRHVTFSD
+1845 NENSRHVTFSD
-1856 ATGRESP
+1856 VTGRESP

-1909 KSAGDL
+1909 KASGDL

-1928 ALRTKLEKSLEDSD
+1928 ALRTKLERSLEDSD

-1948 ERDMKKDNVETDFSS
+1948 ERDMKKDDAETGFSS

-1978 QFTIQKL
+1978 QFTIQRL

-2006 NMVSHNRSSFAESS
+2006 NMGSHNRSNFAESAHS
-2020 HFHDMTQTVEKL
+2020 HDMTQTVEKL

-2040 EKVTELNRSVTK
+2040 EKVTELNKSVNK

-2067 ETVIHKLEQ
+2067 ESVIHKLEQ
-2076 RLSQAETAAE
+2076 RLSQAETAAD

-2098 LEKSIFEK
+2098 LEKCILEK
-2106 EKVIKEKLSVIRETE
+2106 EKVIKEKLTVIKETE
-2121 KIIEEKVV
+2121 RIIEEKVV

-2151 IEEFDK
+2151 IDDFDK
-2157 TMIQM
+2157 SMNQI

-2196 YIEAIQQRD
+2196 YIDALQQRD
-2205 DQIKQYEIAIS
+2205 EQIKQYEIAIT
-2216 RREEKIKQLELT
+2216 RREEKIKQLEHT

-2243 RRREEICQQREDK
+2243 RKREEICQQREDK

-2269 KAKKNELNLRK
+2269 KSKKNELNLRK

-2370 SPRSHPSNAKSQ
+2370 SPRSHPNKDKSQ

-2407 QHENSQS
+2407 HHENSQS

-2429 SEDHFAAQSLDIH
+2429 SDDHFAAQSIDIH

-2454 TVTSTHSLPIGPLHR
+2454 TITSTHSLPVGPLHR
-2469 SLTEIIHKERKPEGN
+2469 SLTEIIHKDRKPEGN

-2669 SEFQQEK
+2669 PEFQQEK